1 MKYRTLGR
9 SGLSVSAIALG
20 CEGFSGKT
28 GEEVR
33 KDFDFAEK
41 LGINFFDCYSPD
53 PALRSN
59 FGTALNDRREKFI
72 IQGHLCTAWENGQ
85 YLRTRDIKKTQ
96 KSFED
101 LLRRMNTDYI
111 DIGMIHYIDA
121 AKDFEEVFSSGN
133 SIINYAL
140 SLRRQQKIRYI
151 GISTHNPEIGVKAV
165 RTGVIDVIL
174 FSVNPCYDMQPAGEN
189 VDDLWAD
196 ESYQHA
202 LHNIDPEREMFYEL
216 CERENIGIDVMKV
229 YGGGDLLN
237 PDDSPFGRA
246 FTPVQCLEYAL
257 TRPAVAAVMVG
268 CKSQQEIQSAAE
280 WCTAP
285 LEKRDYTDVLQ
296 NLDLFSWHGK
306 CMYCGH
312 CAPCPKGISVASV
325 NKFLNLA
332 KSEHKL
338 PETVADLYELLP
350 HHASECIACG
360 SCEKRC
366 PFGVKVIEKMKTA
379 VKIFGY

>member
-9 SGLSVSAIALG
+9 SNLSVSVIALG

-28 GEEVR
+28 AEEV
-33 KDFDFAEK
+33 KNDFDFAEK
-41 LGINFFDCYSPD
+41 LGINFFDCYSPN
-53 PALRSN
+53 PQVRSN
-59 FGTALNDRREKFI
+59 FGAALYGRRNKFI
-72 IQGHLCTAWENGQ
+72 IQGHLCSVWENNQ
-85 YLRTRDIKKTQ
+85 YLRTRDLKKTQ
-96 KSFED
+96 YSFED
-101 LLRRMNTDYI
+101 LLQRLNTDYI
-111 DIGMIHYIDA
+111 EIGMIHYIDA
-121 AKDFEEVFSSGN
+121 EKDFENVFRDGN

-140 SLRRQQKIRYI
+140 DLKKQGKIRNI
-151 GISTHNPEIGVKAV
+151 GISTHNPMIGLKAV
-165 RTGVIDVIL
+165 KTGLIDVIL

-202 LHNIDPEREMFYEL
+202 LHNIDPEREKFYEI
-216 CERENIGIDVMKV
+216 CERENVGIDVMKV

-268 CKSQQEIQSAAE
+268 CKNRNEIKSAAD

-285 LEKRDYTDVLQ
+285 KEKKDYTEVMQ
-296 NLDLFSWHGK
+296 NMDLFSWHGK

-312 CAPCPKGISVASV
+312 CAPCPKGIDVASV
-325 NKFLNLA
+325 NKFLNLV
-332 KSEHKL
+332 KTEHQI
-338 PETVADLYELLP
+338 PETVRDHYKLLA
-350 HHASECIACG
+350 HHASECIGCG

-366 PFGVKVIEKMKTA
+366 PFGVAVIEKMKTA
-379 VKIFGY
+379 VRTFGF